1 MFQADVI
8 AIWET
13 LFQKSFLVVTGWCYC
28 LLFWFHWLMFW
39 PMICG
44 RCYATR
50 ADVIAHLCSICSMAD
65 VIAICCGRCCCHLFF
80 FIILNMADVIAICVW
95 QMLLPL
101 GWCYCLPYLYFGW
114 CYCHNSGR
122 CYSHCIQM
130 CWLMVLP
137 SGRWNGHCRV
147 EDGSGWCNCHWADV
161 IALCQCLF

>member
-80 FIILNMADVIAICVW
+80 FYYIE
-95 QMLLPL
+95 
-101 GWCYCLPYLYFGW
+101 YGW
-114 CYCHNSGR
+114 CYCH
-122 CYSHCIQM
+122 M
-130 CWLMVLP
+130 CVADVMPPGLMFLPIYVLFVIWLVLLP
-137 SGRWNGHCRV
+137 LIVADVVATCFDYI
-147 EDGSGWCNCHWADV
+147 EYGWCYCHMCVADV
-161 IALCQCLF
+161 IATRLMLLPTIFVFWLMLLP